1 MENKIMQLQRKLDE
15 QAKDN
20 RVTSERLN
28 SLETSHAVESEKLKV
43 EVSKL
48 KGIEEEAKNNA
59 NRVTSLLEEL
69 ERLRKELTTTQKEKK
84 TIEDW
89 ATKYRDEMEK
99 RQELDSE
106 NKKLKHDLT
115 AMRQSLLGN
124 AGAGAGAPG
133 SPPYK
138 VLMDQLNSSCEELE
152 VRKEEVLILRSQ
164 LVSQKEAM
172 QHKDEKETMTEPV
185 HYAEDVH
192 KMKDSGAITQAYLGL
207 KETNRSPR
215 FLRKPLEANE
225 LLNQLR

>member
-1 MENKIMQLQRKLDE
+1 MCINIFNPQ
-15 QAKDN
+15 
-20 RVTSERLN
+20 
-28 SLETSHAVESEKLKV
+28 
-43 EVSKL
+43 
-48 KGIEEEAKNNA
+48 
-59 NRVTSLLEEL
+59 
-69 ERLRKELTTTQKEKK
+69 
-84 TIEDW
+84 
-89 ATKYRDEMEK
+89 

-172 QHKDEKETMTEPV
+172 QHKVGDMEGHTHTHTHTDMSKHATHTCTLTHAQTRIYAHSLTDIDIYTYIHTLETFSCLSTALSMLLTLQSLLSFSPSLSSLSCHAFLKDEKV
-185 HYAEDVH
+185 
-192 KMKDSGAITQAYLGL
+192 
-207 KETNRSPR
+207 
-215 FLRKPLEANE
+215 LE
-225 LLNQLR
+225 LC